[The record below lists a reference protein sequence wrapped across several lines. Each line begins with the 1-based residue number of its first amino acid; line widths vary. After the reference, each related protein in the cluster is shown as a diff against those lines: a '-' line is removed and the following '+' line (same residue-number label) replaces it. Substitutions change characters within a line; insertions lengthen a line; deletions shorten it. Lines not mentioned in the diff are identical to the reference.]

1 MQSFNITKVKRIIKE
16 IYLLKKTKHTVRDL
30 ADLFNTSVRTIQ
42 RDIKDIESLGI
53 CELKKKKRVY
63 NLLDKQTEPI
73 NKIKI
78 KSTITKEE
86 KKIKVKEESF
96 YSEITKNS
104 GIIKKDK
111 ADMWFYYI
119 KDSNN
124 KIVYVSDKFETKGK
138 AKADLEL
145 AI

>member
-1 MQSFNITKVKRIIKE
+1 MQNITKVKRIIKE
-16 IYLLKKTKHTVRDL
+16 IYLLKNKNHTTRDF
-30 ADLFNTSVRTIQ
+30 AEMFNLSYRTIQ

-53 CELKKKKRVY
+53 GELKKGKGDYKFVDNSKPKIRVKHTVT
-63 NLLDKQTEPI
+63 KQ
-73 NKIKI
+73 
-78 KSTITKEE
+78 E
-86 KKIKVKEESF
+86 KPVKEESF

-104 GIIKKDK
+104 GILKKDK

-124 KIVYVSDKFETKGK
+124 KIVYISDKFETKGK

>member
-1 MQSFNITKVKRIIKE
+1 MQNITKVKRIIKE

-42 RDIKDIESLGI
+42 RDIKDIESLEIG
-53 CELKKKKRVY
+53 ELEKEKRVY
-63 NLLDKQTEPI
+63 KFVDNSKPKTRV
-73 NKIKI
+73 KYTIKP
-78 KSTITKEE
+78 KEE
-86 KKIKVKEESF
+86 KPVKEDFF

-104 GIIKKDK
+104 GILKKDK
-111 ADMWFYYI
+111 ADMYFYYI

-124 KIVYVSDKFETKGK
+124 KIVYVSDIFETKSK

-145 AI
+145 TI

>member
-1 MQSFNITKVKRIIKE
+1 MQNMTKVKRIIKE
-16 IYLLKKTKHTVRDL
+16 IYLLKNKNHTTRDF
-30 ADLFNTSVRTIQ
+30 AEMFNLSYRTIQ

-53 CELKKKKRVY
+53 GNIQKKKRAY
-63 NLLDKQTEPI
+63 NFVTKDKPKTI
-73 NKIKI
+73 VKH
-78 KSTITKEE
+78 TITKEE
-86 KKIKVKEESF
+86 KPVTKEELF

-104 GIIKKDK
+104 GILKKDK

-138 AKADLEL
+138 AKADLQL

>member
-1 MQSFNITKVKRIIKE
+1 MQNITKVKRIIKE
-16 IYLLKKTKHTVRDL
+16 IYLLKNKNHTTRDF
-30 ADLFNTSVRTIQ
+30 AEMFNLSYRTIQ

-53 CELKKKKRVY
+53 GELEKKKRVY
-63 NLLDKQTEPI
+63 KFVDNSKP
-73 NKIKI
+73 KIRVKHTI
-78 KSTITKEE
+78 KPKEE
-86 KKIKVKEESF
+86 KPVKEESF

-104 GIIKKDK
+104 GILKKDK

>member
-1 MQSFNITKVKRIIKE
+1 MQNITKVKRIIKE

-42 RDIKDIESLGI
+42 RDIKDIEILEIG
-53 CELKKKKRVY
+53 ELEKEKRVY
-63 NLLDKQTEPI
+63 KFVDNSKPKTRV
-73 NKIKI
+73 KYTIKP
-78 KSTITKEE
+78 KEE
-86 KKIKVKEESF
+86 KPVKEDFF

-104 GIIKKDK
+104 GILKKDK
-111 ADMWFYYI
+111 ADMYFYYI

-138 AKADLEL
+138 AKADLQL

>member
-1 MQSFNITKVKRIIKE
+1 MQNITKVKRIIKE
-16 IYLLKKTKHTVRDL
+16 IYLLKNRNHTIRDF
-30 ADLFNTSVRTIQ
+30 AEMFNLSYRTIQ

-53 CELKKKKRVY
+53 GNIQKKKRAY
-63 NLLDKQTEPI
+63 NFVTKDKP
-73 NKIKI
+73 KIRVKH
-78 KSTITKEE
+78 TITKEE
-86 KKIKVKEESF
+86 KPVKEELF

-104 GIIKKDK
+104 GILKKDK

-138 AKADLEL
+138 AKADLQL

>member
-1 MQSFNITKVKRIIKE
+1 MQNITKVKRVIKE
-16 IYLLKKTKHTVRDL
+16 IYLLKKEKHTVKDL
-30 ADLFNTSVRTIQ
+30 ADLFKTSVRTIQ

-53 CELKKKKRVY
+53 GELEKKKRVY
-63 NLLDKQTEPI
+63 KFVDNSKPKTRVKHTIAKQ
-73 NKIKI
+73 
-78 KSTITKEE
+78 E
-86 KKIKVKEESF
+86 KLVKEEFF

-104 GIIKKDK
+104 GILKKDK

-119 KDSNN
+119 KNSNN

-138 AKADLEL
+138 AKADLQL

>member
-1 MQSFNITKVKRIIKE
+1 MDNSKPKIRV
-16 IYLLKKTKHTVRDL
+16 KHT
-30 ADLFNTSVRTIQ
+30 
-42 RDIKDIESLGI
+42 IK
-53 CELKKKKRVY
+53 
-63 NLLDKQTEPI
+63 P
-73 NKIKI
+73 
-78 KSTITKEE
+78 KEE
-86 KKIKVKEESF
+86 KPVKEESF

-104 GIIKKDK
+104 GILKKDK

>member
-1 MQSFNITKVKRIIKE
+1 MQNITKVKRVIKE
-16 IYLLKKTKHTVRDL
+16 IYLLKKEKHTVKDL
-30 ADLFNTSVRTIQ
+30 ADLFKTSVRTIQ

-53 CELKKKKRVY
+53 GELEKKKRVY
-63 NLLDKQTEPI
+63 KFVDNSKPKTRV
-73 NKIKI
+73 KH
-78 KSTITKEE
+78 TITKQE
-86 KKIKVKEESF
+86 KMVKEEFF

-104 GIIKKDK
+104 GILKKDK

-119 KDSNN
+119 KNSNN

-138 AKADLEL
+138 AKADLQL

>member
-1 MQSFNITKVKRIIKE
+1 MQNITKVKRIIKE

-42 RDIKDIESLGI
+42 RDIKDIESLEIG
-53 CELKKKKRVY
+53 ELEKEKRVY
-63 NLLDKQTEPI
+63 KFVDNSKPKTRV
-73 NKIKI
+73 KYTIKP
-78 KSTITKEE
+78 KEE
-86 KKIKVKEESF
+86 KPVKEDFF

-104 GIIKKDK
+104 GILKKDK
-111 ADMWFYYI
+111 ADMYFYYI

-124 KIVYVSDKFETKGK
+124 KIVYVSDKFETKSK

-145 AI
+145 TI

>member
-1 MQSFNITKVKRIIKE
+1 MQNITKVKRIIKE
-16 IYLLKKTKHTVRDL
+16 IYLLKNRNHTIRDF
-30 ADLFNTSVRTIQ
+30 AEMFNLSYRTIQ

-53 CELKKKKRVY
+53 GELEKKKRVY
-63 NLLDKQTEPI
+63 KFVDNSKPKTRV
-73 NKIKI
+73 KH
-78 KSTITKEE
+78 TITKQE
-86 KKIKVKEESF
+86 KTVKEELF

-104 GIIKKDK
+104 GILKKDK

-138 AKADLEL
+138 AKADLQL

>member
-1 MQSFNITKVKRIIKE
+1 MQNFNMTKVKRVIKE
-16 IYLLKKTKHTVRDL
+16 IYLLKKENHTTREL
-30 ADLFNTSVRTIQ
+30 AELFNLSYRTIQ
-42 RDIKDIESLGI
+42 RDIKDIENLGI
-53 CELKKKKRVY
+53 GKLEKKKRVY
-63 NLLDKQTEPI
+63 KFLDNSKP
-73 NKIKI
+73 KIRVKHTI
-78 KSTITKEE
+78 KPKEE
-86 KKIKVKEESF
+86 KPVKEESF

-104 GIIKKDK
+104 GILKKDK

-145 AI
+145 TI